1 MQTLLQDLRY
11 ALRMLRKNS
20 GFTAVAVLTLA
31 LGIGANTA
39 IFTVVNAVLLRP
51 LPYPEPDRI
60 VQFVWR
66 QPGSGEKIE
75 GATVPEFVAWREQAQ
90 ALEDFTMYDEEGAF
104 SGGGMEYYWTGPG
117 VNLTGGD
124 RPERLTSIHVSAS
137 YFRLFGAPMEIGR
150 AFTAQEDIPH
160 GPKVVVVS
168 DGFWRR
174 RFGADRSLLG
184 KAILLGGEPHVV
196 IGVLAPGFD
205 IDLNSDV
212 WLPLRM
218 DPNSTDQYNGGYAAA
233 RLKPGATLEMAK
245 AQTKLAEAEFR
256 KRFSGSVYAQASFDL
271 ETMREHVVGD
281 VRPALLVL
289 LGAVSFVLLIACAN
303 VANLLLARATGRR
316 REMAIRA
323 ALGAGRRRIISQLL
337 SESLLLSLAGGAL
350 GLLFGYTGVRAL
362 LFINPGHIPN
372 IGAQGSAVTLDWRIL
387 VLTLLATAFTGILF
401 GLLPAFTASRDDFGA
416 ALKES
421 GARSGSS
428 LGQSKA
434 RSILVVTEVALSLVL
449 LAGAALLMRTFMA
462 LRAVH
467 PGFDTHNVLTMQ
479 MSLAETRFEK
489 TAAVAQLVRNA
500 GRRVESLPGVEAFAA
515 TSSFPLDPQILYTPV
530 IIEGRPLGKDQYHG
544 WVDLRIVSARYFEV
558 FRIPLRQGRMFTQ
571 QDDGRAP
578 GVVLVN
584 ETMVRQLWPKRDP
597 VGERITLFKGEGP
610 QYEEPPRQIIGV
622 VADIRDHA
630 LGVNPE
636 PMMYV
641 PIAQL
646 TDGYTAAQ
654 NTFTPIMWAVRTKPE
669 PYSLSADIERELRI
683 ASGGLPVAHIR
694 SMDQVSVESTART
707 SFNMTLLSIFAGLAM
722 LLAAIGIYGVMSHA
736 VGQRVHEIGIR
747 MALGA
752 RASNVLSLV
761 LRQGLALVLV
771 GITIGLMGGVWLTTA
786 MKSLLFGVSPNDAAT
801 FAIAGVLLLVVA
813 AAATY
818 IPARRATKVD
828 PIVALRYE

>member
-1 MQTLLQDLRY
+1 
-11 ALRMLRKNS
+11 
-20 GFTAVAVLTLA
+20 
-31 LGIGANTA
+31 
-39 IFTVVNAVLLRP
+39 
-51 LPYPEPDRI
+51 
-60 VQFVWR
+60 
-66 QPGSGEKIE
+66 
-75 GATVPEFVAWREQAQ
+75 
-90 ALEDFTMYDEEGAF
+90 
-104 SGGGMEYYWTGPG
+104 
-117 VNLTGGD
+117 
-124 RPERLTSIHVSAS
+124 
-137 YFRLFGAPMEIGR
+137 MEIGR

-174 RFGADRSLLG
+174 RFGADRNLLG

-196 IGVLAPGFD
+196 VGVLAPGFD

-212 WLPLRM
+212 WLPFRM
-218 DPNSTDQYNGGYAAA
+218 DPNSTDLQNGGGRAAA
-233 RLKPGATLEMAK
+233 RLRPGATLEMAK
-245 AQTKLAEAEFR
+245 AQTKLAGAEFQR
-256 KRFSGSVYAQASFDL
+256 KFPDALPLQASFDL
-271 ETMREHVVGD
+271 ETMREAVVGD
-281 VRPALLVL
+281 ARPALLVL

-350 GLLFGYTGVRAL
+350 GLLLGYTGVRAL
-362 LFINPGHIPN
+362 HAINPGHIPN

-387 VLTLLATAFTGILF
+387 VFTLLATGFTGILF

-421 GARSGSS
+421 SARSGSS
-428 LGQSKA
+428 LGQSKV

-467 PGFDTHNVLTMQ
+467 PGFDGHNVLTME
-479 MSLAETRFEK
+479 MSLAEARFGK
-489 TAAVAQLVRNA
+489 TIAVAQLARDA
-500 GRRVESLPGVEAFAA
+500 ERRVESLPGVEAFAA
-515 TSSFPLDPQILYTPV
+515 TSSFPLDPQIFYQGV
-530 IIEGRPLGKDQYHG
+530 IVEGRPLGKNLSHG
-544 WVDLRIVSARYFEV
+544 MADLWIVSARYFEV
-558 FRIPLRQGRMFTQ
+558 FRIPLRQGRMFSQ
-571 QDDGRAP
+571 QDDGRSP

-584 ETMVRQLWPKRDP
+584 EAMARQFWPKGNP
-597 VGERITLFKGEGP
+597 VGERIILFKGQGS

-630 LGVNPE
+630 LGKSPE

-641 PIAQL
+641 PTAQL
-646 TDGYTAAQ
+646 TDALTAAD
-654 NTFTPIMWAVRTKPE
+654 NAFSPMMWAVRTKSE
-669 PYSLSADIERELRI
+669 PFSLSADIQRELRI
-683 ASGGLPVAHIR
+683 ASGGLPVSHIR

-707 SFNMTLLSIFAGLAM
+707 NFNMTLLSIFAGLAM
-722 LLAAIGIYGVMSHA
+722 LLATIGIYGVMSYA

-752 RASNVLSLV
+752 RAGDVLSLV
-761 LRQGLALVLV
+761 LHQGLGLALV
-771 GITIGLMGGVWLTTA
+771 GIAFGLIGAVWLTGA
-786 MKSLLFGVSPNDAAT
+786 MKSLLFSVSPNDPPT
-801 FAIAGVLLLVVA
+801 FVIVSGLLLAVA